1 MKVLMVTGEFPPM
14 QGGVGDYTARLCQ
27 ALAALG
33 VDVEVATSRLP
44 QASPSPAED
53 APYPVHRTVGTWGW
67 ACWRALARLAQGR
80 GADLVHIQYQAAAY
94 RLHPAINL
102 FPWWLRLRRADL
114 PCVVTFHDLRVP
126 YLFPKAGPAR
136 WWAILALASGARAV
150 VVTNQE
156 DDDRLARACRTPRFQ
171 IPLGPNLEPPE
182 DLLPRPHASESG
194 GGPFLLCHFGVLNAS
209 KGCQDLVEAL
219 AILRAR
225 GSPRPFALRIVGGT
239 AGDSDPTNVAFRER
253 LQARIAALGL
263 EGAVSWTG
271 FLPPREVSAH
281 LLEGDLCVLPYR
293 DGASFRRGTLLVALV
308 HGLPILTTEPTTP
321 IPHLRHGENVWL
333 VPRQDP
339 EALADAILR
348 LAGDPALR
356 ERLARGARELGRTFQ
371 WAQIAQD
378 TQEVYRVVLGL

>member
-1 MKVLMVTGEFPPM
+1 MRVLMVTGEFPPL
-14 QGGVGDYTARLCQ
+14 QGGVGDYTARLCR
-27 ALAALG
+27 ALASQG
-33 VDVEVATSRLP
+33 VEVEVATTCLRK
-44 QASPSPAED
+44 APSPQDAEEPC
-53 APYPVHRTVGTWGW
+53 AVHRAIASWGW
-67 ACWRALARLAQGR
+67 SCWGAIARLAQER

-102 FPWWLRLRRADL
+102 FPWWLRLRRKDL

-136 WWAILALASGARAV
+136 WWAVLALASGARAV
-150 VVTNQE
+150 IVTNQE
-156 DDDRLARACRTPRFQ
+156 DDGRLARACRTPRFQ
-171 IPLGPNLEPPE
+171 VPLGPNLEPPE
-182 DLLPRPHASESG
+182 GLLPRSRPADPGE
-194 GGPFLLCHFGVLNAS
+194 GPFLLCHFGFLNAS

-219 AILRAR
+219 ALLRAR
-225 GSPRPFALRIVGGT
+225 GTPRPFALRIVGGT
-239 AGDSDPTNVAFRER
+239 AGDSDPTNLAFREH

-263 EGAVSWTG
+263 EETVSWTG

-281 LLEGDLCVLPYR
+281 LLSGDLCVLPYR

-321 IPHLRHGENVWL
+321 VPQLRHGENVWL

-339 EALADAILR
+339 QALADAILH

-356 ERLARGARELGRTFQ
+356 ERLAQGARALGRTFQ

-378 TQEVYRVVLGL
+378 TREVYRAVLGR